1 MFEKLIETLVA
12 LIAALNNLAA
22 AYKGAAT
29 PAPAAEAPAAEE
41 GKKGRKGKAAAETT
55 TTETKSETTTTT
67 AAAVPSVQDLRDVAT
82 QLLTLMN
89 NNVEGFFDKINAE
102 HKVARISEV
111 PEAARADVIAR
122 IKKRIEEVKASK
134 ASAEQI

>member
-22 AYKGAAT
+22 AYKGGAT
-29 PAPAAEAPAAEE
+29 APAAEAPAAEE
-41 GKKGRKGKAAAETT
+41 GKKTRGGKKATAD
-55 TTETKSETTTTT
+55 TTEEKKDDKPATV
-67 AAAVPSVQDLRDVAT
+67 AVPSVQELRDAAT

-102 HKVARISEV
+102 FKVARISEV
-111 PEAARADVIAR
+111 PEANRADVIGR